1 MIDGHRFV
9 DAYFTDI
16 DRINLETLWYC
27 EADGKLRVHNIIA
40 EEGDREWEK
49 FLKTPIDETGRCAT
63 LEDIYE
69 RTYIK
74 RDEDAAAKKEI
85 AKKVIDE
92 EGFVQAR
99 DELAKELAD
108 LKVEHEKTTHELWEE
123 ERKVNEDIDTRTRKK
138 LGDLVLQVQAQEKE
152 LLVQEQK
159 VDTVKKQT
167 IMKLLDL
174 IVDMDNAGNDEQ
186 DKEQLFLFKLA
197 LFEWDRLSHIKD
209 KEVKKSIRK
218 SKDVLEALK
227 IVIPLLEHRT

>member
-16 DRINLETLWYC
+16 NRINLETLWYC
-27 EADGKLRVHNIIA
+27 EADGKLRVHNIVA

-63 LEDIYE
+63 LEDLYE

-99 DELAKELAD
+99 DELAQELAD
-108 LKVEHEKTTHELWEE
+108 LKVEHEKTTQELWEE
-123 ERKVNEDIDTRTRKK
+123 ERKVNKDIEARTRKK
-138 LGDLVLQVQAQEKE
+138 LDEHEAI
-152 LLVQEQK
+152 QK
-159 VDTVKKQT
+159 AT
-167 IMKLLDL
+167 IMKILDL
-174 IVDMDNAGNDEQ
+174 VVDMDKSENEEQ

-197 LFEWDRLSHIKD
+197 LFEWERLSHITD
-209 KEVKKSIRK
+209 KETRKNIRK
-218 SKDVLEALK
+218 AKNVLEALK

>member
-27 EADGKLRVHNIIA
+27 EADGKLRVHNIVA

-63 LEDIYE
+63 LEDLYE

-108 LKVEHEKTTHELWEE
+108 LKVEHEKTTQELWEQ
-123 ERKVNEDIDTRTRKK
+123 ERKVNKDIEARTRKK
-138 LGDLVLQVQAQEKE
+138 LDEHEAI
-152 LLVQEQK
+152 QK
-159 VDTVKKQT
+159 AT
-167 IMKLLDL
+167 IMKILDL
-174 IVDMDNAGNDEQ
+174 VVDMDNAGNEEQ

-197 LFEWDRLSHIKD
+197 LFEWERLSHIKD

-218 SKDVLEALK
+218 AKNVLEALK

>member
-27 EADGKLRVHNIIA
+27 EADGKLRVHNIVA
-40 EEGDREWEK
+40 EEGEREWEK

-63 LEDIYE
+63 LEDLYE

-99 DELAKELAD
+99 DELVKELAD
-108 LKVEHEKTTHELWEE
+108 LKVQHEKTTHELWEE
-123 ERKVNEDIDTRTRKK
+123 ERRVNEDIDARTRKK
-138 LGDLVLQVQAQEKE
+138 LEDLDTQVRA
-152 LLVQEQK
+152 QEQK

-174 IVDMDNAGNDEQ
+174 VVDMDNAGNEEQ

-197 LFEWDRLSHIKD
+197 LFEWERLSHIKD

-218 SKDVLEALK
+218 AKNVLEALK
-227 IVIPLLEHRT
+227 IVIPLLEHHT

>member
-27 EADGKLRVHNIIA
+27 EADGKLRVHNIVA

-63 LEDIYE
+63 LEDLYE

-99 DELAKELAD
+99 DELAQELAD
-108 LKVEHEKTTHELWEE
+108 LKVEHEKTTQELWEE
-123 ERKVNEDIDTRTRKK
+123 ERRVNEDIDARTRKK
-138 LGDLVLQVQAQEKE
+138 LEDLDTQVRA
-152 LLVQEQK
+152 QEQK

-174 IVDMDNAGNDEQ
+174 VVDMDNAGNEEQ

-197 LFEWDRLSHIKD
+197 LFEWERLSHIKD

-218 SKDVLEALK
+218 AKNVLEALK
-227 IVIPLLEHRT
+227 IVVPLLEHRT

>member
-27 EADGKLRVHNIIA
+27 EADGKLRVHNIVA
-40 EEGDREWEK
+40 EEGEREWEK

-63 LEDIYE
+63 LEDLYE

-99 DELAKELAD
+99 DELVKELAD
-108 LKVEHEKTTHELWEE
+108 LKVQHEKTTHELWEE
-123 ERKVNEDIDTRTRKK
+123 ERRVNEAIDSRTRKK
-138 LGDLVLQVQAQEKE
+138 LKDLDTQVRA
-152 LLVQEQK
+152 QEQK

-174 IVDMDNAGNDEQ
+174 VVDMDNAGDEEQ

-197 LFEWDRLSHIKD
+197 LFEWERLSHIKD

-218 SKDVLEALK
+218 AKNVLEALK

>member
-16 DRINLETLWYC
+16 NRINLETLWYC
-27 EADGKLRVHNIIA
+27 EADGKLRVHNIVA

-63 LEDIYE
+63 LEDLYE

-99 DELAKELAD
+99 DELAQELAD
-108 LKVEHEKTTHELWEE
+108 LKVEHEKTTQELWEE
-123 ERKVNEDIDTRTRKK
+123 ERKVNKDIEARTRKK
-138 LGDLVLQVQAQEKE
+138 LDEHEAI
-152 LLVQEQK
+152 QK
-159 VDTVKKQT
+159 AT
-167 IMKLLDL
+167 IMKILDL
-174 IVDMDNAGNDEQ
+174 VVDMDKSENEEQ

-197 LFEWDRLSHIKD
+197 LFELERLYHITD
-209 KEVKKSIRK
+209 K
-218 SKDVLEALK
+218 
-227 IVIPLLEHRT
+227 

>member
-27 EADGKLRVHNIIA
+27 EADGKLRVHNIVA

-63 LEDIYE
+63 LEDLYE

-99 DELAKELAD
+99 DELAQELAD
-108 LKVEHEKTTHELWEE
+108 LKVEHEKTTQELWEK
-123 ERKVNEDIDTRTRKK
+123 ERKVNEDIEARTRKK
-138 LGDLVLQVQAQEKE
+138 LDEHEAI
-152 LLVQEQK
+152 QK
-159 VDTVKKQT
+159 AT
-167 IMKLLDL
+167 IMKILDL
-174 IVDMDNAGNDEQ
+174 VVDMDNAGNEEQ

-197 LFEWDRLSHIKD
+197 LFEWERLSHIKD

-218 SKDVLEALK
+218 AKNVLEALK
-227 IVIPLLEHRT
+227 IVVPLLEHRT